1 MPHRNALPTTKEGKE
16 RRWWK
21 AESKSSSKKVRR
33 KSAKR
38 IAAGYESK
46 LRRTGKGVTAQHS
59 TAAQREPNIGVSE

>member
-1 MPHRNALPTTKEGKE
+1 MHYRQPRKE
-16 RRWWK
+16 RKGGGGKQK